1 LSARRGLGL
10 VALLVLTATRVLA
23 AEPAEHTVEWYRT
36 HEQVRENVLRVCQND
51 HTYDPKPDCRNA
63 LSASHA
69 AAADDFGQA
78 AAGKTDPE
86 ADPAYYGHNGPL
98 IAMTLSMCSRHAAPE
113 PWCRAARSAS
123 TNQSR

>member
-1 LSARRGLGL
+1 LGL
-10 VALLVLTATRVLA
+10 VAILVLTATRVLA
-23 AEPAEHTVEWYRT
+23 AEPAEHTVDWYRT

-98 IAMTLSMCSRHAAPE
+98 IAMTLAMCAHPGVKQS
-113 PWCRAARSAS
+113 WCQAARSAQ
-123 TNQSR
+123 TNLPR